1 MRYNALSMALR
12 TPTTVPTTRAEA
24 VAAELRRMIQSGELG
39 PGERLR
45 QADIAARFGVS
56 TTPVREAFTALA
68 QEGFVR
74 QDAHRGV
81 VVFEPSLVELTE
93 TFEIRQALEPMATAM
108 AAEQLTEEDLAAL
121 RKIVAE
127 MRSAKPRKYFELNR
141 AFHRRIYAAAG
152 RDRLFEIIEQLREVA
167 ASYIA
172 MSVRQYDPTYRDRV
186 HAEHE
191 ALLAAL
197 IERDGARAGS
207 VVREHLRHNSE
218 HIATLVQH
226 ESR

>member
-1 MRYNALSMALR
+1 MASRL
-12 TPTTVPTTRAEA
+12 PATVPTTRAEA
-24 VAAELRRMIQSGELG
+24 VAAELRRMIQSRELG

-108 AAEQLTEEDLAAL
+108 AAEQLTKDDLTAL
-121 RKIVAE
+121 QRIVAE
-127 MRSAKPRKYFELNR
+127 MRTAKPRRYFELNR
-141 AFHRRIYAAAG
+141 TFHRKIYAAAG
-152 RDRLFEIIEQLREVA
+152 RDRLYEIIEQLREVA

-172 MSVRQYDPTYRDRV
+172 MSVRQYDPSYRDQV

-191 ALLAAL
+191 ALLNAL
-197 IERDGARAGS
+197 VERDGARAGS

-218 HIATLVQH
+218 HIATLVQGD
-226 ESR
+226 SR